1 MFNGKSKH
9 VSMFSSTESLKKDF
23 FFLVQNMEQSY
34 YVLMPSVYI
43 NDPVL

>member
-9 VSMFSSTESLKKDF
+9 VSMFSSTESLKKD